1 MTSGDKLKILLIHQ
15 LAYFL
20 FVPFL
25 IGGYVTGMIGVFLLL
40 GLQKLTGKKMK
51 ALKEANVRLTQ
62 SHKRIYFGAGLM
74 YFFVVVAVLLLL
86 CLLELSARTWT
97 MSAFLVAV
105 LLVFVYVG
113 WLSVYGPN
121 SKV

>member
-20 FVPFL
+20 LIPFL

-51 ALKEANVRLTQ
+51 ALKETNVRLTQ
-62 SHKRIYFGAGLM
+62 SHKRIYFGAGLI

-86 CLLELSARTWT
+86 CLLESSARTWT

-113 WLSVYGPN
+113 WLSVFGPN